1 PVRFR
6 ARMPVQH
13 LPRLAPAQTTPRPR
27 ADAAGSLGKVHQP
40 PPALVRALADGAVA
54 LGTDPLPAAL
64 VVCEPLLGQPL
75 PLRPL
80 GNVRADA
87 LPNKILPQTTGVVRL
102 VRHQPPRPQAL
113 GTRLFHQRR
122 SPFEVAR
129 VPRRHRR
136 RQHEAGLIRRQVH
149 LVPEKRLLPALVPPT
164 RLRVGIARV
173 NADFKLTLPQFWCNL
188 AVGWRNL
195 PDSREPLCDCFAWS
209 FAVCGDFFEV
219 AVWSFGIRSF
229 RQHTLPSPSS
239 VQRPTPHVLRAAA
252 SPAAGTAAIP
262 GS

>member
-1 PVRFR
+1 VLPTS
-6 ARMPVQH
+6 ARVH
-13 LPRLAPAQTTPRPR
+13 PR
-27 ADAAGSLGKVHQP
+27 ACGGE
-40 PPALVRALADGAVA
+40 
-54 LGTDPLPAAL
+54 TF
-64 VVCEPLLGQPL
+64 EY
-75 PLRPL
+75 
-80 GNVRADA
+80 
-87 LPNKILPQTTGVVRL
+87 
-102 VRHQPPRPQAL
+102 
-113 GTRLFHQRR
+113 FH
-122 SPFEVAR
+122 S
-129 VPRRHRR
+129 
-136 RQHEAGLIRRQVH
+136 GRQV
-149 LVPEKRLLPALVPPT
+149 
-164 RLRVGIARV
+164 GV

-195 PDSREPLCDCFAWS
+195 HESREPLCDCFAWS